1 MELNLWQ
8 FQLYIIF
15 NMPIEIC
22 GTTREFEN
30 RREQQQQ
37 QQQQVGH
44 KQVLSVFFMTSLRC
58 AFCPP
63 LFCDPGARVTDG
75 LEGPV
80 PSAGLRVRVKYAEQ
94 PSQMSG
100 GAAIIVSVR
109 QLFGGGGGC
118 CSWHLLAFLS
128 RAFLKCLPFRPRNP
142 CRHPSTPPRQ
152 VSLTF

>member
-37 QQQQVGH
+37 EQQVGH

-63 LFCDPGARVTDG
+63 FFCDPGARVTDG

-100 GAAIIVSVR
+100 GAAIIISVR
-109 QLFGGGGGC
+109 QLFGGAVGVALGTC
-118 CSWHLLAFLS
+118 WHFSLS
-128 RAFLKCLPFRPRNP
+128 RI
-142 CRHPSTPPRQ
+142 S
-152 VSLTF
+152 